1 MDFFCDIYI
10 ADADVR
16 KSGSTTC
23 EILGHVLTRL
33 AKLGVDLASAHINL
47 QLDNT
52 ARENKNNI
60 VFKTLAIWVCA
71 GLLGMVTVNFLRT
84 GHTHEDIDMIFA
96 SLAKYIWRKLH
107 VLETVRD
114 FEVGISNWL
123 RDFNRLYERSRS
135 VFRLFKARN
144 WKEWGQSIPTVIT
157 GIKGPGAS
165 HSFQFIRKKCLPAE
179 HSANLEPCG
188 DGDDVVLRCKQFM
201 CQRQHDCTL
210 AFIRVADLQKLSSPW
225 PEREESRNSFPKEYT
240 DMILKN
246 AQLLRRKPYDMVAAA
261 DALVAWVTGAQ
272 APGDFLD
279 CSACKL
285 RIVVG
290 EAMLLPPMPSTYA
303 MEAMAFEPE
312 LVPIG
317 IAAGRRGLE
326 EKASMKARF
335 IYPLA
340 RNLVETYNYKF
351 SHAIVIA
358 EKCYSRLPVQ
368 YQADAVAAEA
378 DAAEVHDEAI
388 AAGPAD
394 EAPSD
399 EEPPDFRV
407 RI

>member
-1 MDFFCDIYI
+1 M
-10 ADADVR
+10 
-16 KSGSTTC
+16 
-23 EILGHVLTRL
+23 TRL

-144 WKEWGQSIPTVIT
+144 WKEWGKSIPTVIT

-201 CQRQHDCTL
+201 CQWGNMIAHWR
-210 AFIRVADLQKLSSPW
+210 SS
-225 PEREESRNSFPKEYT
+225 
-240 DMILKN
+240 
-246 AQLLRRKPYDMVAAA
+246 
-261 DALVAWVTGAQ
+261 G
-272 APGDFLD
+272 
-279 CSACKL
+279 
-285 RIVVG
+285 
-290 EAMLLPPMPSTYA
+290 
-303 MEAMAFEPE
+303 
-312 LVPIG
+312 
-317 IAAGRRGLE
+317 
-326 EKASMKARF
+326 
-335 IYPLA
+335 
-340 RNLVETYNYKF
+340 
-351 SHAIVIA
+351 
-358 EKCYSRLPVQ
+358 
-368 YQADAVAAEA
+368 
-378 DAAEVHDEAI
+378 
-388 AAGPAD
+388 
-394 EAPSD
+394 
-399 EEPPDFRV
+399 
-407 RI
+407 